1 MIEIILDKNLD
12 KETFLN
18 FFKLKVEGV
27 DFGKKIHDDHFGVTK
42 ENYNEYID
50 NFYAKHS
57 SELENTIKDT
67 EECFDEIKDVL
78 FLELQKYF
86 NKDYSKEKYICYLS
100 IFDCNPRY
108 IERKSFQVYYNRSH
122 NMRKEVIAHE
132 LTHFAFYD
140 FCHKLGVKNN
150 NALWELS
157 EIFNVFFL
165 NLPPIRNTIGAE
177 ELLFYPDLKNKLKA
191 VRLIWDKKLGANE
204 FIIKSLQY
212 LQE

>member
-1 MIEIILDKNLD
+1 MVITLNKNLD

-18 FFKLKVEGV
+18 FFKLKVGGV
-27 DFGKKIHDDHFGVTK
+27 DFGKKIRDDHSDITK
-42 ENYNEYID
+42 ENHNEYID

-57 SELENTIKDT
+57 SELENTLKDT

-86 NKDYSKEKYICYLS
+86 NKDYSKEKYTCYLS
-100 IFDCNPRY
+100 IFNCNPRY
-108 IERKSFQVYYNRSH
+108 LESKSFQVYYKRSRD
-122 NMRKEVIAHE
+122 MRKEVIAHE

-140 FCHKLGVKNN
+140 FCHKLGIKDN

-165 NLPPIRNTIGAE
+165 NLPPIRNTIGSE
-177 ELLFYPDLKNKLKA
+177 EFLFYPDLKSKLEA
-191 VRLIWDKKLGANE
+191 IGLIWDKKVDASE
-204 FIIKSLQY
+204 FILNSLRY
-212 LQE
+212 LQNI